1 VNAFIVDLKNKPGEL
16 ANVAEAIAGQ
26 GVNITGFTGA
36 TFGDTGSVALI
47 TSDEAATRRAL
58 TDGRWT
64 YRPVELVTAGLA
76 DKPGSLGT
84 VTRKLAN
91 AGVNIDAA
99 IPTGMSGGNVHIA
112 FATDNPS
119 KAKEALGEFLLTPAY
134 SR

>member
-1 VNAFIVDLKNKPGEL
+1 VNAFIVDLKNQPGEL
-16 ANVAEAIAGQ
+16 AKVAEAIAGQ
-26 GVNITGFTGA
+26 GVNITGFTSA
-36 TFGDTGSVALI
+36 TCGDTGTVVLT

-64 YRPVELVTAGLA
+64 YRPVELVTASLA
-76 DKPGSLGT
+76 DKPGSLAQ
-84 VTRKLAN
+84 VTRKIAN
-91 AGVNIDAA
+91 AGVNIEAA
-99 IPTGMSGGNVHIA
+99 IPTGMAGGNMHIS